1 MTDITERKLAGE
13 ALQRARDELEQ
24 RVLERTAELQQTVE
38 QLQWE
43 IMERRQMEEELR
55 KSEKRLR
62 VLASQLLTAQE
73 TGRGFLARELHD
85 DLGQFLLFLRMQL
98 NGMLRHSSSDAELD
112 QQSRQT

>member
-43 IMERRQMEEELR
+43 IMERRQMEEWLR

-62 VLASQLLTAQE
+62 VLASQLPP
-73 TGRGFLARELHD
+73 
-85 DLGQFLLFLRMQL
+85 LRKPGVAVWPG
-98 NGMLRHSSSDAELD
+98 NFTTIWGSSSF
-112 QQSRQT
+112 S